1 MGLFGKF
8 KKKPVAPVE
17 TLKVEEPVK
26 KLEPVVKEFMAELTH
41 TEVCKETLN
50 AAAVIYDKDGNQI
63 SHDEAFRRY
72 YGNNEY
78 FRWEFP
84 LKKYTFEVEEKAVK
98 VFGDGIYL
106 GDVLFNKYT
115 STFSNLVDVVRG
127 DKIDHVDGFIKNRS
141 AYFFA
146 TKAEYDNTPGFNPE
160 TDDVYKRGVPS
171 YAEGRPH
178 ITIQVFY
185 RAEEEDGEC

>member
-1 MGLFGKF
+1 MGLFDKF
-8 KKKPVAPVE
+8 KKKPVAPVQPS
-17 TLKVEEPVK
+17 KAPEPVK
-26 KLEPVVKEFMAELTH
+26 KPKPIIKEFMAELEH

-50 AAAVIYDKDGNQI
+50 AAAVIYDKKGNPI
-63 SHDEAFRRY
+63 SHDEAFHRY

-84 LKKYTFEVEEKAVK
+84 LKNYTFEVGEKAVK
-98 VFGDGIYL
+98 VFGDEIYL
-106 GDVLFNKYT
+106 GDVVFNKYT
-115 STFSNLVDVVRG
+115 STFTKLVNVVRG

-146 TKAEYDNTPGFNPE
+146 TQAEYNNTPGFDPE
-160 TDDVYKRGVPS
+160 TDDVYKRGVP
-171 YAEGRPH
+171 AFADGRPH

-185 RAEEEDGEC
+185 RVEEEDGQR